1 MTDDVTAAGRTVIS
15 KAAVILMTYLNG
27 DVHTL
32 TEIAT
37 ATGLPLSTA
46 HRLVRELAAWKILER
61 TDDGDY
67 CVGLPLRLIGGSCGT
82 TTSLEERACLVLQDL
97 SQALD
102 ADVRLGVLGDRD
114 VTFIEKPR
122 GRRPVTTFSQGAT
135 APAHATAMG
144 KALLA
149 FSAPAMVDMLP
160 RPRSDRVHAVHA
172 DRPRPVPPGAGDG
185 PAQPARRG
193 PLGAGARPQRA
204 GRARVRARAA
214 GSPRRSRCGWTT
226 RRPSCPTVRPAL
238 VIAGR
243 SLTRELSA
251 TPEVNGRG
259 PGLRPHPNGGS
270 RTAHA
275 ARRSTRRHAPG
286 CPCPPR
292 APAPSRSSARPAP
305 HRTWKVNGQ

>member
-1 MTDDVTAAGRTVIS
+1 MSDEAPAGRTVIS

-61 TDDGDY
+61 TDEGDY
-67 CVGLPLRLIGGSCGT
+67 CVGLPLRLIGGSGGS

-102 ADVRLGVLGDRD
+102 ADVRLGVLTDHD

-122 GRRPVTTFSQGAT
+122 GRRPVTTFGQRAT

-149 FSAPAMVDMLP
+149 FSAPAMVDMFLSRGLTAYTP
-160 RPRSDRVHAVHA
+160 FTLTAPDRFRRALAMARLSRLAVARWELEPDRSALAVPVFGPGGRVTAAIEVRV
-172 DRPRPVPPGAGDG
+172 DD
-185 PAQPARRG
+185 PAAE
-193 PLGAGARPQRA
+193 L
-204 GRARVRARAA
+204 
-214 GSPRRSRCGWTT
+214 
-226 RRPSCPTVRPAL
+226 PTVRPAL

-251 TPEVNGRG
+251 GEVNGRG
-259 PGLRPHPNGGS
+259 PGMRPHPG
-270 RTAHA
+270 AHPGAVARGVRGAVPA
-275 ARRSTRRHAPG
+275 ATGTLQKLRQTG
-286 CPCPPR
+286 T
-292 APAPSRSSARPAP
+292 APARGR
-305 HRTWKVNGQ
+305 